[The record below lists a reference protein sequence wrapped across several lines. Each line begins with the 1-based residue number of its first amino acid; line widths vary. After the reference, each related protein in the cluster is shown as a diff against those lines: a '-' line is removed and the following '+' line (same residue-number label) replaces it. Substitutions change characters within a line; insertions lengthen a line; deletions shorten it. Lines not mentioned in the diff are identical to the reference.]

1 MRIGG
6 RAVVVLALSSSVS
19 LAQSVDG
26 GAGPGEPTSTAT
38 QPSAPA
44 PKRSEPSI
52 SAHYLQ
58 YGVGLTAEAQA
69 DPGDVCPS
77 TAQAPC
83 ILGSGGGLAI
93 RVGYRARGAWYVGG
107 AYEFSRQDPSNLMRL
122 AILQQLRAE
131 TRFYLDTPNRL
142 SPYLVG
148 GLGMALYGNEFGT
161 DTGGVTG
168 SLGMG
173 LELQLSRTTVIG
185 GSLAYRPLL
194 LRGWTDSAGQ
204 RRADRFLG
212 FGLAH
217 LVALEIALEVR
228 SPLSRW

>member
-1 MRIGG
+1 MRVGWTLRSLLGLVTASALANAQTAGLEASVGG
-6 RAVVVLALSSSVS
+6 VAKP
-19 LAQSVDG
+19 Q
-26 GAGPGEPTSTAT
+26 GAPP
-38 QPSAPA
+38 
-44 PKRSEPSI
+44 I

-58 YGVGLTAEAQA
+58 YGVGLVTESAA
-69 DPGDVCPS
+69 DAGDVCPTGAS
-77 TAQAPC
+77 APC

-93 RVGYRARGAWYVGG
+93 RAGYRSRGPWYVGG

-131 TRFYLDTPNRL
+131 TRFYTSMEARL
-142 SPYLVG
+142 SPYLSG
-148 GLGMALYGNEFGT
+148 GLGMVLYGNEFGS
-161 DTGGVTG
+161 DTGGVSTFVG
-168 SLGMG
+168 GG

-185 GSLAYRPLL
+185 GSLVYRPLL

-204 RRADRFLG
+204 RRSDRFLG

-217 LVALEIALEVR
+217 LVALEITLEVR